1 MPVKLTGIEVFG
13 QTPGTCLL
21 FRTCKTQR
29 RANYFVWLYTKMGYT
44 NMGSKLYFDSA
55 PVGEGWV

>member
-29 RANYFVWLYTKMGYT
+29 SADRWVRWYTMLGYT